1 LAGAKRRAALSWY
14 AEELHLESTA
24 SSMSRPSIGGRY
36 HRCPRRRQAV
46 MMAAGAVAPQVLLE
60 RELDAFLA
68 PVLDV
73 READDACAAAPLRV
87 PRHIREPDGCP

>member
-1 LAGAKRRAALSWY
+1 
-14 AEELHLESTA
+14 
-24 SSMSRPSIGGRY
+24 
-36 HRCPRRRQAV
+36 
-46 MMAAGAVAPQVLLE
+46 MAAGAVAPQVLLE